1 MQPQRRSRLREVT
14 SLWFSALV
22 AVSLYLAEKLTLFE
36 AALLVYLLYLST
48 CYLPYLSTI
57 LPQLLVVVERTVTI
71 RYTVTPHSCPTWTNQ
86 PVSVCQY
93 TVYTL
98 PTKYIMLQI
107 SFIITQNKQHLRGIT
122 IFNNICICFAV
133 RHSVFLSVFNYML
146 NTSSTQWCKK
156 IKISR
161 KKNICF
167 ISTKLEV
174 AILIYS
180 MSRPNLPFTASK
192 SDLKHLR

>member
-1 MQPQRRSRLREVT
+1 MQPQRRSRLREIT

-98 PTKYIMLQI
+98 PAEYIMLQI
-107 SFIITQNKQHLRGIT
+107 SFIITQNKQHLKGIT
-122 IFNNICICFAV
+122 IYNNIWYLLCCEPQCF
-133 RHSVFLSVFNYML
+133 SQY
-146 NTSSTQWCKK
+146 
-156 IKISR
+156 I
-161 KKNICF
+161 
-167 ISTKLEV
+167 
-174 AILIYS
+174 
-180 MSRPNLPFTASK
+180 
-192 SDLKHLR
+192 